1 MRRLIAALITTAA
14 AVGFSCAASAADLPV
29 KAPVQ
34 QAAPAI
40 LYNWNGWYVGANAG
54 YSWGTSAIDY
64 TQDPGST
71 FLVPPFGAGGAV
83 SSSVSPKSFIG
94 GGQLGFNYQTG
105 VWVFGIETDLAWRNR
120 TDSASFTSSLNP
132 FGDTLTLSDEQNWVG
147 TLRGRIGLTPASM
160 SNWLFYVTGGLAY
173 GDFEHSVTQFC
184 NNFCAQTR
192 TFSDSVTKAGW
203 TLGGGVEVALTRNWS
218 LGAEYLYMD
227 FGTDTLSAAG
237 AGAPPPP
244 NPGTSFPGTTAS
256 FHDKSQVARLKLN
269 YRFGDVGLY

>member
-1 MRRLIAALITTAA
+1 MRSLIAALITTASV
-14 AVGFSCAASAADLPV
+14 VGFVCSASAADLPV

-34 QAAPAI
+34 QAAPPI

-64 TQDPGST
+64 AQDPGST
-71 FLVPPFGAGGAV
+71 FGVPPFAAGGML

-94 GGQLGFNYQTG
+94 GGQFGFNYQTG
-105 VWVFGIETDLAWRNR
+105 VWVLGIETDIAWRNR
-120 TDSASFTSSLNP
+120 TDSVSYVLNP
-132 FGDTLTLSDEQNWVG
+132 FSDNLTLSDEQKWAG
-147 TLRGRIGLTPASM
+147 TLRGRIGLTSAAM

-173 GDFEHSVTQFC
+173 GSFEHSVTQFC
-184 NNFCAQTR
+184 NSLCTQTR

-227 FGTDTLSAAG
+227 FGTGTLSAAG
-237 AGAPPPP
+237 AGVPPFP
-244 NPGTSFPGTTAS
+244 NPGTTFPITTAS

-269 YRFGDVGLY
+269 YRFGDAGL

>member
-1 MRRLIAALITTAA
+1 MRSLIAALITTVSV
-14 AVGFSCAASAADLPV
+14 VGFVCSASAADLPV

-34 QAAPAI
+34 QVAPPI
-40 LYNWNGWYVGANAG
+40 LYNWSGWYVGANAG

-64 TQDPGST
+64 AQDPGST
-71 FLVPPFGAGGAV
+71 FGVPPFAAGGTL

-94 GGQLGFNYQTG
+94 GGQFGFNYQTG
-105 VWVFGIETDLAWRNR
+105 VWVLGIETDIAWRNR
-120 TDSASFTSSLNP
+120 TDSVSYVLNTL
-132 FGDTLTLSDEQNWVG
+132 FSDNLTLSDEQKWAG
-147 TLRGRIGLTPASM
+147 TLRGRIGLTSAAM

-173 GDFEHSVTQFC
+173 GSLEHSVTQFC
-184 NNFCAQTR
+184 NIGCTQTR

-227 FGTDTLSAAG
+227 FGTSTLSAAG
-237 AGAPPPP
+237 AFVPPAP
-244 NPGTSFPGTTAS
+244 NPGTTFPNTTAS

-269 YRFGDVGLY
+269 YRFGDAGL